1 MLQFTKE
8 VDYGIQFIVA
18 LSNVKENELLS
29 LRNFSKDTKISFLF
43 LQRIAKKL
51 REAGIVESTKGAC
64 GGYKLATSFKNI
76 TVKQIVEALEGEYA
90 VANCLKKDCGCTCD
104 HADNCSSKK
113 VFQAV
118 NDKLKKYLKDL
129 KLFEIIGKK

>member
-18 LSNVKENELLS
+18 LSSLKKEQLLS

-51 REAGIVESTKGAC
+51 REAEIVESTKGAC
-64 GGYKLATSFKNI
+64 GGYRLAKKYDDI

-90 VANCLKKDCGCTCD
+90 VANCLKKGCRCKREGE
-104 HADNCSSKK
+104 CKSQK
-113 VFQAV
+113 VFRAV
-118 NDKLKKYLKDL
+118 NDKLVKFLKDL
-129 KLFEIIGKK
+129 KLSDVL